1 MICTSTLIFLFPSLC
16 LHFHPFISLFL
27 PVCLFLT
34 SSSFMPSFT
43 CFLSYS
49 LDPPAHTNSFKL
61 AFPSFLPHFISLSV
75 PWPGHVPSN
84 QCLPLVPICMLPCCR
99 CHFLALYPCERGER
113 LWERETR
120 RERRGAKKKGKE
132 TRECMQMQ
140 GLSRLQICKY
150 CCLCDMQMRDY
161 RALIRVKRTVHVN

>member
-1 MICTSTLIFLFPSLC
+1 MIVLFSSLIHHCNLFLYLTVSLYHHVLLLAGSSLMPSL
-16 LHFHPFISLFL
+16 
-27 PVCLFLT
+27 
-34 SSSFMPSFT
+34 T

-49 LDPPAHTNSFKL
+49 LGLPAYKL
-61 AFPSFLPHFISLSV
+61 FQTCFPSFMPHFLLIIAWTRARAKQPV
-75 PWPGHVPSN
+75 PASCPYLHVALLL
-84 QCLPLVPICMLPCCR
+84 LPLSGIVPMWKGVRLPPR
-99 CHFLALYPCERGER
+99 ERG
-113 LWERETR
+113 
-120 RERRGAKKKGKE
+120 RGAKKKGKE

>member
-49 LDPPAHTNSFKL
+49 LELPAHTNSFKL

-99 CHFLALYPCERGER
+99 CHFLALYPCERGR
-113 LWERETR
+113 DCERERHGEKGEGQR
-120 RERRGAKKKGKE
+120 RKARK
-132 TRECMQMQ
+132 Q
-140 GLSRLQICKY
+140 GNACRCRAYLVYKYANTVAFVICKWEITE
-150 CCLCDMQMRDY
+150 R
-161 RALIRVKRTVHVN
+161 

>member
-49 LDPPAHTNSFKL
+49 LDLPAHTNSFKL
-61 AFPSFLPHFISLSV
+61 AFPSFLPHFLLVSALARARAKQPVPASCPYLHVALLS
-75 PWPGHVPSN
+75 
-84 QCLPLVPICMLPCCR
+84 LPLSGIVPMWK
-99 CHFLALYPCERGER
+99 GER
-113 LWERETR
+113 LWERDT
-120 RERRGAKKKGKE
+120 ERKARGKE
-132 TRECMQMQ
+132 ERQGNKGMHADAGPISFTNMQI
-140 GLSRLQICKY
+140 LLPLWYANERLQS
-150 CCLCDMQMRDY
+150 
-161 RALIRVKRTVHVN
+161 AN

>member
-27 PVCLFLT
+27 PVCRLLT

-49 LDPPAHTNSFKL
+49 LKLPASTNSFKL
-61 AFPSFLPHFISLSV
+61 AFPSFLPHFLLVSALARARAKQPV
-75 PWPGHVPSN
+75 P
-84 QCLPLVPICMLPCCR
+84 QPLVRICMLPCCR
-99 CHFLALYPCERGER
+99 CHFLALYPCERGR
-113 LWERETR
+113 DCERETR

>member
-34 SSSFMPSFT
+34 SSSFMQSFT

-49 LDPPAHTNSFKL
+49 LDLPAHTNSFKL
-61 AFPSFLPHFISLSV
+61 AFPSFLPHFLLVSALARARAKQPVPASCPYLHVALLS
-75 PWPGHVPSN
+75 
-84 QCLPLVPICMLPCCR
+84 LPLSGIVPMWK
-99 CHFLALYPCERGER
+99 GER